1 MTENLLVIISDEHQA
16 AALSCL
22 GHFVKTPN
30 LDRLAAKGTLFRRAY
45 TPSPICV
52 PARASFATGH
62 YPHKT
67 RCWDNAMPY
76 HGQWPSWGHALQRA
90 GIDVESIGKLHYRSS
105 DDDNGFDRE
114 FRPMNVVGGHGM
126 VWASVR
132 EEDKRKQQ
140 PADMRMLGKYIGP
153 GTSTYTDY
161 DDAMTAETCRWL
173 KERGASDRKA
183 PWCLY
188 VGLVAPHFP
197 LVVPQEFYD
206 LYDSMDLPAAK
217 LSDLAATPRHPWV
230 EKQNAFMDSD
240 SKFKDDAERRSAT
253 VAYWALVSYLDS
265 NIGQILDALEASG
278 QANNTSII
286 YSSDHGDNVGSRR
299 LWGKSNMYEES
310 AAIPMIAVGQRYTA
324 GKTCHTPVSLVDVS
338 QTIVEHFGQKIPNS
352 DLGAVPGASL
362 ATIGAQDDDPSRV
375 VFSEYHAAGAVSGAF
390 MVTNGRWKYIHYEG
404 FGPELFD
411 LLRDPEELNN
421 LARDPA
427 HAADVAL
434 MHAEL
439 LKICD
444 PVQVN
449 KNAFDDQHTLIQSYG
464 GIDAAFKI
472 GAPGATPPPKQ

>member
-16 AALSCL
+16 AALGCL

-62 YPHKT
+62 FPHKT

-76 HGQWPSWGHALQRA
+76 HGQIPSWGHALQNA
-90 GIDVESIGKLHYRSS
+90 GIAVESIGKLHYRST
-105 DDDNGFDRE
+105 DDNNGFDHE
-114 FRPMNVVGGHGM
+114 FQPMNVVGGHGM

-132 EEDKRKQQ
+132 EEDRRKQQ
-140 PADMRMLGKYIGP
+140 PAEQRMLGNYIGP
-153 GTSTYTDY
+153 GTSNYTNY
-161 DDAMTAETCRWL
+161 DDAMTVEACRWL
-173 KERGASDRKA
+173 KDHGQSKNTA

-206 LYDSMDLPAAK
+206 LYDSMEFPTAK
-217 LSDLAATPRHPWV
+217 LSDLEKTPRHPWI

-240 SKFKDDAERRSAT
+240 SKFEDDAERRAAT
-253 VAYWALVSYLDS
+253 VAYWALVSYLDT
-265 NIGQILDALEASG
+265 NVGKILDALEESG
-278 QANNTSII
+278 QAHNTSII
-286 YSSDHGDNVGSRR
+286 YSSDHGDNVGARR

-310 AAIPMIAVGQRYTA
+310 AAIPMIAVGDKYKA
-324 GKTCHTPVSLVDVS
+324 GATCHTPVSLIDVS
-338 QTIVEHFGQKIPNS
+338 QTIVGHFGQAMPES
-352 DLGAVPGASL
+352 GLGASSGQPLYQIA
-362 ATIGAQDDDPSRV
+362 ATSDDPARV

-411 LLRDPEELNN
+411 LQSDPEELTN

-427 HAADVAL
+427 NAAEVAM

-444 PVQVN
+444 PVAVN
-449 KNAFDDQHTLIQSYG
+449 QAAFDDQHALVESYG
-464 GIDAAFKI
+464 GVEAAFNM
-472 GAPGATPPPKQ
+472 GAPGATPPPKG